1 MAQPR
6 HKAIVAGLTL
16 TLTFGCLSVP
26 AIASTA
32 SANAAYN
39 ASLEN
44 LPAPSEF
51 DRGGEYEAGTM
62 AESAIELAA
71 VDATAV
77 SGISDEMKYFTRFE
91 SNCNYDQGFS
101 YGDGYNAMGYYQF
114 DRRYSLV
121 PFIESVYGFNPTK
134 YAMFKDVVARGDEL
148 KSAPIYDAASK
159 TLTEIGRMA
168 NDAWHL
174 AYATDPV
181 EFAALQDSYSFNNY
195 YKPVERLLKSS
206 YGIDISARADC
217 VKGLAW
223 GMCNLFG
230 SGGVQKFFA
239 AASLDGGMTDR
250 ELVESLCNSV
260 TDYFSTGAGKNHA
273 YAAGYVN
280 RYKQEKRICLEY
292 VAQHEAEQQRPGDA
306 VTPEGEDQTEAPDAD
321 GGADSGQEGGQ
332 QDAEQ
337 EGGDQKPEGDS
348 DGGASDDAGDNGGTD
363 GSNDEEQTDGPQT
376 DAGNES
382 DDGSSQGGSDEQGDS
397 AAGDDADGSVDADD
411 APLDSPSEPN
421 DNAANG
427 SQGDVEQEE
436 PQASKPGSQQEGDGQ
451 ESEAVQ
457 KYEVTFDDCDPLTD
471 NVVLSVS
478 ANAALS
484 SEHALPQAPAY
495 EGFSFD
501 GWYYYDRAT
510 RTYGEKFDPSAPV
523 TVDTYVAAKWTE
535 VEQQIVATPAPD
547 VKQGESASVLPQTFD
562 LAGTGAIAATVLSA
576 AGTVAIA
583 YGGKRKD
590 DVAE

>member
-1 MAQPR
+1 MARLR

-16 TLTFGCLSVP
+16 TLTFGCLGVP

-32 SANAAYN
+32 SASAAYN

-44 LPAPSEF
+44 LPAPGEF
-51 DRGGEYEAGTM
+51 DRGGEYEAGAM

-121 PFIESVYGFNPTK
+121 PFIESVYSFNPTK

-181 EFAALQDSYSFNNY
+181 EFAVLQDSYSFNNY

-260 TDYFSTGAGKNHA
+260 IDYFSTGAGKNHA

-292 VAQHEAEQQRPGDA
+292 VAQHEAEQQRPGDV
-306 VTPEGEDQTEAPDAD
+306 VTPEDEDQTEAPTRTAVRVPDKREASRTPSKRAATRSPRGIPTAAHPMMPATTAVRMARMTKSRPMVPSLMRVTRAMMGRARAD
-321 GGADSGQEGGQ
+321 PTSRGI
-332 QDAEQ
+332 
-337 EGGDQKPEGDS
+337 
-348 DGGASDDAGDNGGTD
+348 
-363 GSNDEEQTDGPQT
+363 
-376 DAGNES
+376 
-382 DDGSSQGGSDEQGDS
+382 
-397 AAGDDADGSVDADD
+397 
-411 APLDSPSEPN
+411 PLREM
-421 DNAANG
+421 ARM
-427 SQGDVEQEE
+427 
-436 PQASKPGSQQEGDGQ
+436 
-451 ESEAVQ
+451 
-457 KYEVTFDDCDPLTD
+457 
-471 NVVLSVS
+471 
-478 ANAALS
+478 ALS
-484 SEHALPQAPAY
+484 MRMMHRWTPRASRTTTRRTAL
-495 EGFSFD
+495 
-501 GWYYYDRAT
+501 RAT
-510 RTYGEKFDPSAPV
+510 SSRRSRRPT
-523 TVDTYVAAKWTE
+523 
-535 VEQQIVATPAPD
+535 IPAPS
-547 VKQGESASVLPQTFD
+547 KRGMARSPRRCESTRSRLT
-562 LAGTGAIAATVLSA
+562 TAI
-576 AGTVAIA
+576 
-583 YGGKRKD
+583 R
-590 DVAE
+590 

>member
-1 MAQPR
+1 MARPR
-6 HKAIVAGLTL
+6 RKAIVAGLTL

-32 SANAAYN
+32 SASAAYN

-44 LPAPSEF
+44 LPAPGEF
-51 DRGGEYEAGTM
+51 DRGGEYEAGAM

-121 PFIESVYGFNPTK
+121 PFIESVYSFNPTK

-148 KSAPIYDAASK
+148 KSASIYDAASK

-174 AYATDPV
+174 AYAIDPV

-260 TDYFSTGAGKNHA
+260 IDYFSTGAGKNHA

-292 VAQHEAEQQRPGDA
+292 VAQHEAEQQRPGDV
-306 VTPEGEDQTEAPDAD
+306 VTPEDEDQTEAPDAD
-321 GGADSGQEGGQ
+321 GGAGSGQEGGQ

-337 EGGDQKPEGDS
+337 ESGDQRPEGDS
-348 DGGASDDAGDNGGTD
+348 DGGTSDDAGDNGGTD
-363 GSNDEEQTDGPQT
+363 GSNDEEQTDGSQP
-376 DAGNES
+376 DAGGES
-382 DDGSSQGGSDEQGDS
+382 DDGPSQGGSDEQGDS
-397 AAGDDADGSVDADD
+397 AAGDGADGSVDVDD

-427 SQGDVEQEE
+427 SQGDVE
-436 PQASKPGSQQEGDGQ
+436 
-451 ESEAVQ
+451 
-457 KYEVTFDDCDPLTD
+457 
-471 NVVLSVS
+471 
-478 ANAALS
+478 
-484 SEHALPQAPAY
+484 
-495 EGFSFD
+495 
-501 GWYYYDRAT
+501 
-510 RTYGEKFDPSAPV
+510 
-523 TVDTYVAAKWTE
+523 
-535 VEQQIVATPAPD
+535 
-547 VKQGESASVLPQTFD
+547 
-562 LAGTGAIAATVLSA
+562 
-576 AGTVAIA
+576 
-583 YGGKRKD
+583 
-590 DVAE
+590 

>member
-32 SANAAYN
+32 SANVAYN

-51 DRGGEYEAGTM
+51 DRGGEDEAGAM

-121 PFIESVYGFNPTK
+121 PFIESVYSFNPTK

-217 VKGLAW
+217 VKGLVW

-260 TDYFSTGAGKNHA
+260 TDYFSTGAGKHHA

-292 VAQHEAEQQRPGDA
+292 VAQHEVEQQRPGDA

-321 GGADSGQEGGQ
+321 GGAGSGQGGGQ

-337 EGGDQKPEGDS
+337 EGGDQKPEGDT

-363 GSNDEEQTDGPQT
+363 GSNDEEQTDDPQT

-382 DDGSSQGGSDEQGDS
+382 DDGSSQGGSDEQ
-397 AAGDDADGSVDADD
+397 
-411 APLDSPSEPN
+411 
-421 DNAANG
+421 
-427 SQGDVEQEE
+427 EE
-436 PQASKPGSQQEGDGQ
+436 PQTNNPGSQQEGDGQ

-478 ANAALS
+478 ANAAFS

-495 EGFSFD
+495 EGFTFD

-510 RTYGEKFDPSAPV
+510 RTYGEKFDPSTPV

-562 LAGTGAIAATVLSA
+562 LAGAGAIAATVLSA

>member
-32 SANAAYN
+32 SANVAYN

-51 DRGGEYEAGTM
+51 DRGGEYEAGAM

-121 PFIESVYGFNPTK
+121 PFIESVYSFNPTK

-217 VKGLAW
+217 VKGLVW

-260 TDYFSTGAGKNHA
+260 TDYFSTRSPRGIPT
-273 YAAGYVN
+273 AAHPMMPATTAV
-280 RYKQEKRICLEY
+280 RMARMTKS
-292 VAQHEAEQQRPGDA
+292 RPT
-306 VTPEGEDQTEAPDAD
+306 TPR
-321 GGADSGQEGGQ
+321 
-332 QDAEQ
+332 
-337 EGGDQKPEGDS
+337 
-348 DGGASDDAGDNGGTD
+348 
-363 GSNDEEQTDGPQT
+363 
-376 DAGNES
+376 
-382 DDGSSQGGSDEQGDS
+382 
-397 AAGDDADGSVDADD
+397 
-411 APLDSPSEPN
+411 LM
-421 DNAANG
+421 
-427 SQGDVEQEE
+427 
-436 PQASKPGSQQEGDGQ
+436 
-451 ESEAVQ
+451 
-457 KYEVTFDDCDPLTD
+457 
-471 NVVLSVS
+471 
-478 ANAALS
+478 
-484 SEHALPQAPAY
+484 
-495 EGFSFD
+495 
-501 GWYYYDRAT
+501 RAT
-510 RTYGEKFDPSAPV
+510 RAMMGRARADPTSRKSRRP
-523 TVDTYVAAKWTE
+523 T
-535 VEQQIVATPAPD
+535 IPAPS
-547 VKQGESASVLPQTFD
+547 KRGMARSPRRCKSTRSRLT
-562 LAGTGAIAATVLSA
+562 TAI
-576 AGTVAIA
+576 
-583 YGGKRKD
+583 R
-590 DVAE
+590 